1 MRELRE
7 YTDELHRRVELK
19 IETRRQHRRRALTA
33 CVPLVLALVIGTALA
48 WPRLSGRNTKDAA
61 PMDGMEG
68 LTAAPGTG
76 PVAAPDGVL
85 AGGAVQDPAATLESV
100 PEPELDGRKGMDSP
114 EDKLEPEAG
123 LTEGYEIPA
132 DFSFR
137 LVWGCYGISSYD
149 SATGELV
156 KTTDATRP
164 EDYVTTHRLT
174 EAERNEAWALL
185 SALELESYPAS
196 YDPYNDPAS
205 AQRVASEPSRDLILS
220 LRAGGSETTVSCRG
234 ICLGGSGLQGYDEK
248 ARAFLAACD
257 RLSELLQSTPE
268 WQALPDYEFYYE

>member
-19 IETRRQHRRRALTA
+19 LETRRQHRRRVLTA
-33 CVPLVLALVIGTALA
+33 CVPLALVLVIGTTLA
-48 WPRLSGRNTKDAA
+48 WPYLSGRNTKDAA
-61 PMDGMEG
+61 PMDGMDG
-68 LTAAPGTG
+68 LTAAPETAPGA
-76 PVAAPDGVL
+76 VPDGVL
-85 AGGAVQDPAATLESV
+85 AGGTVQDPEAMPESV
-100 PEPELDGRKGMDSP
+100 PESEPDGRKGTDSP
-114 EDKLEPEAG
+114 ENYIEPETE
-123 LTEGYEIPA
+123 LTEGLEVPA

-174 EAERNEAWALL
+174 ETERGEAWALL
-185 SALELESYPAS
+185 SALELEGYPAS

-220 LRAGGSETTVSCRG
+220 LRAGGTETTVSCRG

-257 RLSELLQSTPE
+257 RLSELLQSSPE